1 MTIDQSTTD
10 KAVEHSDK
18 GTRAKSPNGSS
29 KTRKKFNL
37 RRGPLRLISHWVS
50 KKMPKGLYARSLIAI
65 IAPMVLLQSVIAFVF
80 MERHWQTVTQRLS
93 QAVTAD
99 IAAII
104 DVIETFPQDA
114 EFEVISRIARE
125 NLGLSVTV
133 LPPDPFPPA
142 TSKPFFSILDDVLR
156 DKITRQ
162 IARPFWID
170 TVGNSNLLEIRIR
183 LEKPDKVLRV
193 FARRNQAYA
202 SNSHIFLVWMV
213 GTSFVLILIS
223 ILFLRNQIRP
233 IQHLANAADQ
243 FGKGRQLP
251 DGFRLRGAREVRQAS
266 LAFLQMRERIERQME
281 QRTAMLTGVSHDLR
295 TVLTRFKLQ
304 LALEEERPETLELQK
319 DVAEM
324 QKMLEGYIDFAR
336 GETGE
341 EVSQV
346 NVYDMI
352 FRHEN
357 EAFLREK
364 KFELDCDPDCTIRA
378 RPGAFSRLIANIITN
393 AFRHSNTIA
402 INVKAGSRRLTII
415 VDDDGPGIPE
425 DKYEEV
431 FKPFVRLDE
440 ARNQDESGTGLG
452 LAIARDIAHNHGGD
466 VNLHKSPL
474 GGLRVIITLPL

>member
-1 MTIDQSTTD
+1 MASEQTAPSTREPPDRRT
-10 KAVEHSDK
+10 S
-18 GTRAKSPNGSS
+18 SP
-29 KTRKKFNL
+29 
-37 RRGPLRLISHWVS
+37 RRGPWRLLSWWIS
-50 KKMPKGLYARSLIAI
+50 KRMPKGLYARSLIAI

-93 QAVTAD
+93 EAVTAD

-104 DVIETFPQDA
+104 DVIETYPQDA

-125 NLGLSVTV
+125 KLSLNVSV

-156 DKITRQ
+156 DKITTQ

-170 TVGNSNLLEIRIR
+170 TVGDSNLLEIRIR

-202 SNSHIFLVWMV
+202 SNSHIFLMWMV
-213 GTSFVLILIS
+213 GTSLVLILIS

-233 IQHLANAADQ
+233 IQQLAQAAEQ
-243 FGKGRQLP
+243 FGKGRQSP
-251 DGFRLRGAREVRQAS
+251 HAFRLRGATEVRQAS

-304 LALEEERPETLELQK
+304 LALGEENEETRELQA
-319 DVAEM
+319 DVEEM
-324 QKMLEGYIDFAR
+324 QKMLQGYIDFAK
-336 GETGE
+336 GESGE
-341 EVSQV
+341 EVSRV
-346 NVYDMI
+346 NVYETI
-352 FRHEN
+352 IRHEN
-357 EAFLREK
+357 EALLRGKNIEI
-364 KFELDCDPDCTIRA
+364 DCDPNYTLRA

-393 AFRHSNTIA
+393 AFRHSDTIS
-402 INVKAGSRRLTII
+402 ISVRPGNLRLTIF
-415 VDDDGPGIPE
+415 VDDDGPGIPRERYE
-425 DKYEEV
+425 DV

-452 LAIARDIAHNHGGD
+452 LSIARDIAHNHGGD
-466 VNLHKSPL
+466 VNLHESPM